1 MDGRRAL
8 LIIPGGIAAYKCLEL
23 IRALK
28 GRGVEVPAVL
38 TKGGAQFVT
47 PLSVSALSGT
57 NVYTDLHSLTDEAE
71 MGHIRLSRDSDLVVV
86 APATADILA
95 KMAAGL
101 AGDLATAVLLAT
113 DKPVLAAPAM
123 NVKMWEHPA
132 TRRNI
137 AQLRDDGVRFVGPA
151 TGALADGESGPGRLA
166 EVADLLAAIEA
177 LLTVAPRVDRPA
189 LVEVASL
196 AGMTALV
203 TSGPTFEP
211 IDPVRYIANAS
222 SGKQGRAI
230 AAALARAG
238 AQTTLISG
246 PTDLPDPDGV
256 TVRRVRTALDMFAAC
271 QAALPADIAVC
282 AAAVADWRVDDRQ
295 STKIKKSKPPV
306 LNLVENPDV
315 LATLGTPGPDRP
327 GLVVGFAAETE
338 ANAEALVEIAAAK
351 RISKSCDW
359 IIANNVAPGAEVFG
373 GDHNT
378 VHLITATGTESWP
391 AMEKVQVAERLVA
404 KIASH
409 LAALAG
415 AA

>member
-1 MDGRRAL
+1 MDGRRVL

-28 GRGVEVPAVL
+28 ARGVEVPTVL

-57 NVYTDLHSLTDEAE
+57 SVFNDLHSLTDDAE
-71 MGHIRLSRDSDLVVV
+71 MGHIRLSRENDLVVV

-137 AQLRDDGVRFVGPA
+137 AQLRDDGIRFVGPA
-151 TGALADGESGPGRLA
+151 TGELADGESGPGRLS
-166 EVADLLAAIEA
+166 ELADLLAAIEG
-177 LLTVAPRVDRPA
+177 LLAVAPRVDRPA
-189 LVEVASL
+189 LVAVAPL

-203 TSGPTFEP
+203 TSGPTFEA

-222 SGKQGRAI
+222 SGKQGHAI

-256 TVRRVRTALDMFAAC
+256 TVQRVRTALEMLAAC

-282 AAAVADWRVDDRQ
+282 AAAVADWRVDDPQ
-295 STKIKKSKPPV
+295 SAKIKKSKPPD
-306 LNLVENPDV
+306 LKLVENPDI
-315 LATLGTPGPDRP
+315 LATLCTLGPDRP
-327 GLVVGFAAETE
+327 GLVIGFAAETKPDG
-338 ANAEALVEIAAAK
+338 EALIEMASTK
-351 RISKSCDW
+351 RMSKSCDW
-359 IIANNVAPGAEVFG
+359 IIANNVAPGTEVFG
-373 GDHNT
+373 GDYNA
-378 VHLITATGTESWP
+378 VHLITATGAESWP
-391 AMEKVQVAERLVA
+391 AMEKIQVAERLVA

-409 LAALAG
+409 FAALAG